1 MISTSKKINYG
12 EITPHLVGVALKEL
26 VRRAI
31 VAIRNERFDFE
42 KHDKEGKTGKMDD
55 VFTSADTAAQAV
67 YLKSFREFFPGWGI
81 VAEEDSFRIPCTD
94 GSGLYLTVDPL
105 DGTKAFTRLQSHGVG
120 TMVSLSHDDEYLAA
134 FVGDVNTQEI
144 YGFRPESE
152 KVHRIS
158 EFSMARQLVA
168 PRRFLMHSNVLLRDP
183 SDTYSP
189 QSQIA
194 VKSRF
199 KNHMVDGGSIG
210 TWMARLWKGEVSGAL
225 IEPSMENPWDANPV
239 NAITTKLGYVYLH
252 AVEGSWV
259 LDNPKASPDVV
270 ERKYDTL
277 IIHRNNLDE
286 FMSTQS

>member
-1 MISTSKKINYG
+1 MNSTSKQIDYG
-12 EITPHLVGVALKEL
+12 KITPDLIGIALKEL
-26 VRRAI
+26 VRRAMM
-31 VAIRNERFDFE
+31 AIRNERFDFE

-55 VFTSADTAAQAV
+55 VFTSADAAAQAI
-67 YLKSFREFFPGWGI
+67 YLKSLRECFPGWGI

-134 FVGDVNTQEI
+134 FIGDVNTQEI
-144 YGFRPESE
+144 YGFRPGSE

-158 EFSMARQLVA
+158 EFSIARQLVA
-168 PRRFLMHSNVLLRDP
+168 STRALKDGYVLLRDP
-183 SDTYSP
+183 SDTYSAL
-189 QSQIA
+189 SQRV
-194 VKSRF
+194 VKNCF

-252 AVEGSWV
+252 AVGDKWIQE
-259 LDNPKASPDVV
+259 DPKATPNVV
-270 ERKYDTL
+270 ERKHDTL

-286 FMSTQS
+286 FMRGA